1 MKQLVKIR
9 TIILGLLLLS
19 AVVANAQHE
28 KVIAAYTF
36 LKQNNLDSAKANIDA
51 AILHPKTANDPD
63 AWYYRGFIYKTIY
76 NTNEKGKMH
85 AASRLESLNSFKKSI
100 LLDTAKEYFSDNI
113 GSLKYLANTFH
124 NDAAESLEL
133 FDYKTAIELFNK
145 SQECFKL
152 IDPSPAANQE
162 KEIEFDLALG
172 SVYYSIIE
180 SSKKDSAKTYKFLN
194 LAKALYNRVLLLDP
208 DNISANYQMGILYYN
223 QAVNLV
229 LAQDIDADLVDITR
243 VIDNSTKLFKES
255 LPFMEKAY
263 TLAPTRIETLQGLTG
278 IYWSLNEPEKSN
290 IYKQKLN
297 EIRGFKVGDKVQW
310 VESSIIKKGVI
321 TVLVDAEECMVK
333 EDGKEKSKPLKFS
346 ILTKVNE

>member
-9 TIILGLLLLS
+9 TFILGLLLLA

-28 KVIAAYTF
+28 TVAAAYKF
-36 LKQNNLDSAKANIDA
+36 LQQNNLESAKANIDA
-51 AILHPKTANDPD
+51 AILNPETANDAE

-76 NTNEKGKMH
+76 NEKKQIKSP
-85 AASRLESLNSFKKSI
+85 ARLEALKSFKKSI
-100 LLDTAKEYFSDNI
+100 SLDNAKEYFSDNI

-124 NDAAESLEL
+124 NDEAEMLDLE
-133 FDYKTAIELFNK
+133 DTETAIELFGK
-145 SQECFKL
+145 FQECFKA
-152 IDPSPAANQE
+152 IDPSTAANQE
-162 KEIEFDLALG
+162 KEIEFNLALG
-172 SVYYSIIE
+172 SVYSSIIE
-180 SSKKDSAKTYKFLN
+180 RSKKDSAATYKYLK
-194 LAKALYNRVLLLDP
+194 LAKALYNAILLLDP
-208 DNISANYQMGILYYN
+208 NNISANYNIGILYYN

-263 TLAPTRIETLQGLTG
+263 TLDPKRIETLQGLTG

-290 IYKQKLN
+290 IYKQKIN
-297 EIRGFKVGDKVQW
+297 EIRGFKVGDNVQW
-310 VESSIIKKGVI
+310 VESSVIKKGVI
-321 TVLVDAEECMVK
+321 TVIINADECMVK

-346 ILTKVNE
+346 SLTKVNE

>member
-9 TIILGLLLLS
+9 TFILGLLLS
-19 AVVANAQHE
+19 IAVVSTAQTE
-28 KVIAAYTF
+28 KVAAAYAF
-36 LKQNNLDSAKANIDA
+36 LKQNNLDSAKAYIDA
-51 AILHPKTANDPD
+51 AIVNPQTANDAE
-63 AWYYRGFIYKTIY
+63 AWYYRGFIYKSIY

-85 AASRLESLNSFKKSI
+85 SAARLESLNSFKKS
-100 LLDTAKEYFSDNI
+100 LSLDNANEYFTDNI
-113 GSLKYLANTFH
+113 GGLKYLANTFH
-124 NDAAESLEL
+124 NDAAESLDI
-133 FDYKTAIELFNK
+133 FDYKTAIELFSK
-145 SQECFKL
+145 SQECFKI
-152 IDPSPAANQE
+152 IDPSPEANQE
-162 KEIEFDLALG
+162 KEIEFNLALG

-194 LAKALYNRVLLLDP
+194 LAKTIYSKVLSLDP
-208 DNISANYQMGILYYN
+208 NNISANYQMGILYYN

-229 LAQDIDADLVDITR
+229 LAQDIDADLVEFTR

-263 TLAPTRIETLQGLTG
+263 SLAPTRIETLQGLTG

-290 IYKQKLN
+290 IYKQKLA

-310 VESSIIKKGVI
+310 KESSIIKTGII
-321 TVLVDAEECMVK
+321 TGLVDANECMVK
-333 EDGKEKSKPLKFS
+333 EDGKEKSKSLNLS